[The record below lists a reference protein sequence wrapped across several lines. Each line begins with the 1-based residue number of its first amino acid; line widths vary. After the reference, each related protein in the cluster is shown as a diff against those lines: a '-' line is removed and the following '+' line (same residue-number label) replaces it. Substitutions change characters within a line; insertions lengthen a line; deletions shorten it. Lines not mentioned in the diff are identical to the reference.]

1 MAYAAVKG
9 GQEAVAESIRLMEK
23 HRAVGQADLTLE
35 ALEKGMPLLIDR
47 IMGEAG
53 FYAPAYA
60 ALALKQSAGSP
71 EEAVFLLRAYRSTL
85 SRSYLS
91 LPLDG
96 ADMRIHRR
104 ISAAFKD
111 IPGGQFLGATFDYT
125 HRLLN
130 FDLLKGD
137 LLDTGATKSGH
148 GEQAASAGDEGAP
161 IHPPRVSENLKQE
174 GLINTGEDDQDPWD
188 ITEEPLAFP
197 APRSARLQSLARAD
211 TGYISGLAYAA
222 IRGFGS
228 GHPTVGE
235 LRTGTLELIIPHPL
249 IEGEKLFVGDITV
262 TEVESLFPEE
272 ERKTKKEAKDDPLKL
287 LASGQ
292 GDKADTSV
300 NSLSLGMGYGLVFGR
315 SDTKAIAMSILDY
328 SLSAAGQIES
338 NTLSNTSDSG
348 DFPVLG
354 NQEFVLLHGD
364 CLEMNGFISHLKLP
378 HYVTFQSKLDRVRH
392 TRKNAGGPH
401 DGL

>member
-1 MAYAAVKG
+1 MAYSAVKG
-9 GQEAVAESIRLMEK
+9 GREAVAESIRLLEQN
-23 HRAVGQADLTLE
+23 RAGAQAGLELE
-35 ALEKGMPLLIDR
+35 ALEQGLGLLIDR

-60 ALALKQSAGSP
+60 ALALKQAAGSP

-111 IPGGQFLGATFDYT
+111 IPGGQFLGASFDYT

-130 FDLLKGD
+130 FDLL
-137 LLDTGATKSGH
+137 DTDRRGGADEAAPEG
-148 GEQAASAGDEGAP
+148 QAAAEDGP
-161 IHPPRVSENLKQE
+161 IHAPRVSEELRRE
-174 GLINTGEDDQDPWD
+174 GLVTGGDDRGDPRDPDPWD

-197 APRSARLQSLARAD
+197 APRSARLQTLARAD

-235 LRTGTLELIIPHPL
+235 LRTGTLELRIPHPL
-249 IEGEKLFVGDITV
+249 VEGETLFVGDIV
-262 TEVESLFPEE
+262 ATEVESLFPEE
-272 ERKTKKEAKDDPLKL
+272 EQEAKREAKDDPLRIM
-287 LASGQ
+287 ASGQ
-292 GDKADTSV
+292 GEKADTSH
-300 NSLSLGMGYGLVFGR
+300 NSLSLGLGYGMVFGR

-328 SLSAAGQIES
+328 SLNAPGPASGE
-338 NTLSNTSDSG
+338 NHRGGDDSG
-348 DFPVLG
+348 GAPLVA

-392 TRKNAGGPH
+392 TKGGNPE
-401 DGL
+401 GV